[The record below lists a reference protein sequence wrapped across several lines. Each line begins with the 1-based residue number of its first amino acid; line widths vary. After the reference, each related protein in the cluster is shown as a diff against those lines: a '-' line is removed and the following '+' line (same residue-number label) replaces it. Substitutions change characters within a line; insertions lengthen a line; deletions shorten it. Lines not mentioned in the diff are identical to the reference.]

1 MSSARF
7 PTLPRSDFYEVE
19 ADGIRVEVLHTGV
32 ADFVH
37 LRRSKESMPLVVHVR
52 RKDRTPLT
60 KAVLRPAA
68 RRIPINLVFGVA
80 EFQLASSGGYTLE
93 TEVGKP
99 LYLFFK
105 SNETSL
111 VHGEDAGVVLIG
123 PGEVVTSAELNLD
136 GIHTLCVQEGAVLKG
151 PLHLKGREGFRL
163 CGHGII
169 EGDPSARRQPLL
181 IFESCR
187 NLVVEGVTLIRP
199 PAWMLVPA
207 NCDGVVVRD
216 VSMIGE
222 VMCSDGI
229 DVLGSSRVLVEG
241 CFLHNN
247 DDCVAIKAFHLG
259 ARNVEGVS
267 IDARRSVLD
276 VAVRRCVFANWN
288 GGNAMEIGHELAV
301 DSVRGVVFS
310 DIDVL
315 HVHDK
320 GAVFAIHCYDRA
332 HVSDVVFEKIRIEH
346 CYDKLIDFR
355 VSRSRYSSDEA
366 RGRISDVQLRDID
379 WTTTPYNA
387 GYTVSM
393 VGGAGPGNVVERV
406 SLQRFRIDGR
416 EISSLEELE
425 IHTRH
430 CVDLSLAP

>member
-1 MSSARF
+1 MTSIYPSSIARSSIF
-7 PTLPRSDFYEVE
+7 QVTANGQPL
-19 ADGIRVEVLHTGV
+19 EVLHTGV
-32 ADFVH
+32 ADFVV
-37 LRRSKESMPLVVHVR
+37 LGGELAKAPLEL
-52 RKDRTPLT
+52 K
-60 KAVLRPAA
+60 VLRIDDAPIRSA
-68 RRIPINLVFGVA
+68 RLRPLSKGLPVDC
-80 EFQLASSGGYTLE
+80 SSGAAIFRLPAPGGYSLE
-93 TEVGKP
+93 TDQAKP
-99 LYLFFK
+99 LYLFLK
-105 SNETSL
+105 SISSSS
-111 VHGEDAGVVLIG
+111 VPVGEGCLTIPAGTVVRA
-123 PGEVVTSAELNLD
+123 GELD
-136 GIHTLCVQEGAVLKG
+136 LEGIHTLCVQEGAVLKG
-151 PLHLKGREGFRL
+151 PLHLKDREGFRL

-169 EGDPSARRQPLL
+169 EGDPSGRRRPLV

-187 NLVVEGVTLIRP
+187 NLLVEGVTLIRP

-207 NCDGVVVRD
+207 LCDGVVVRD

-229 DVLGSSRVLVEG
+229 DVLGSSRVLVEE

-259 ARNVEGVS
+259 ARNVEDVN
-267 IDARRSVLD
+267 IDARRSVED
-276 VAVRRCVFANWN
+276 VTVRRCVFANWN
-288 GGNAMEIGHELAV
+288 DGNAMEIGHELTV

-310 DIDVL
+310 DIDIL
-315 HVHDK
+315 HVHNK
-320 GAVFAIHCYDRA
+320 GAVFAIHCCDRA

-355 VSRSRYSSDEA
+355 VSRSRFSSDEV

-379 WTTTPYNA
+379 WTTTPFNA
-387 GYTVSM
+387 GYTVSLI
-393 VGGAGPGNVVERV
+393 GGAGPGHAVERV

-430 CVDLSLAP
+430 CVGLKLVR